1 MSHLGVMGFF
11 HFSNL
16 CLFLYFLPG
25 TGIHPN
31 LCVCVCVCDIIE
43 DDMYVKPSQ
52 KKRVQY
58 EKKSPF
64 GIYEASNFHHL
75 SGFCWFSKNLP
86 FHWAFRN
93 EGHESCRGS
102 HLGSFLAAPTAAIP
116 TKRAPET
123 NMDTNNDGM
132 EKDSPS
138 SYGEFWCSNL
148 LLWRLSETLYQ
159 A

>member
-1 MSHLGVMGFF
+1 M
-11 HFSNL
+11 
-16 CLFLYFLPG
+16 
-25 TGIHPN
+25 
-31 LCVCVCVCDIIE
+31 CVCDIIE

-52 KKRVQY
+52 KRVQY

-64 GIYEASNFHHL
+64 GNYQASNFHHL
-75 SGFCWFSKNLP
+75 SGFCAFSKNLP
-86 FHWAFRN
+86 FHWVFR

-138 SYGEFWCSNL
+138 SYGEF
-148 LLWRLSETLYQ
+148 
-159 A
+159 